1 MHLAPRQA
9 LFLATVLALS
19 NGPAL
24 AGSGKVVGGGVA
36 RTIESIQNLAR
47 NLELD
52 ESLKRRPGGPPNK
65 QLPGFAG
72 LFDLSS
78 LRCA

>member
-1 MHLAPRQA
+1 MHLSRRRA
-9 LFLATVLALS
+9 LLLATVLTLS

-52 ESLKRRPGGPPNK
+52 EGFKRLPGGPPNK
-65 QLPGFAG
+65 QPLGFAE

-78 LRCA
+78 LGCA